1 MKFTLH
7 NAKQGHQVLTEIW
20 TKAKP
25 YLMAGNTISVTVERE
40 KRSIPQNAIIH
51 KIIGEVAKQASH
63 VGSKWDIE
71 DWKRLLLDQY
81 SREISQH
88 DGRIVPA
95 LDGTGIVQLG
105 LQTRR
110 FSKEQASEFVDWLYA
125 WCANN
130 GVEVS

>member
-7 NAKQGHQVLTEIW
+7 NAQQGHQVLTEIW

-25 YLMAGNTISVTVERE
+25 YLMAGNTLSVTVERE

-71 DWKRLLLDQY
+71 DFKRLLTHQWAKETGRDA
-81 SREISQH
+81 
-88 DGRIVPA
+88 GRIIPS
-95 LDGTGIVQLG
+95 LDGTGFVQLG
-105 LQTRR
+105 IQTRK
-110 FSKEQASEFVDWLYA
+110 FDKETASEFVEWLYA